1 MDHDSGGL
9 ALLKPSSGSSGNA
22 GHEPPTIGR
31 SLDGVRQVVN
41 GGISVDDQTWTVTQ
55 GYHQEFE
62 LLQMLS
68 SPHTISNVI
77 NCAKGVQY
85 CNYIAV
91 GFMGLTDDFNNP
103 VMTVSATKAF
113 NGDWTLGWFDPDDF
127 ISDPDDAVAGE
138 IVFVPQVIDTYLL
151 GTSFTIDFKNKDT
164 GQLKMGI
171 QVRDSYHGV
180 RNFYFNEGVEFI
192 DADAYP
198 NVNAVY
204 DEPIEVDPLCFG
216 QNVPDRNSCAF
227 AKIKDWATQNA
238 EDALRQMMGN
248 QYEYEQ

>member
-1 MDHDSGGL
+1 
-9 ALLKPSSGSSGNA
+9 
-22 GHEPPTIGR
+22 
-31 SLDGVRQVVN
+31 
-41 GGISVDDQTWTVTQ
+41 
-55 GYHQEFE
+55 
-62 LLQMLS
+62 
-68 SPHTISNVI
+68 
-77 NCAKGVQY
+77 
-85 CNYIAV
+85 
-91 GFMGLTDDFNNP
+91 MGLTDNFNNP
-103 VMTVSATKAF
+103 VMTVSASKAF
-113 NGDWTLGWFDPDDF
+113 NGDWTLGWYDPNDF

-198 NVNAVY
+198 NVGAVY

-216 QNVPDRNSCAF
+216 NNNPDRNSCAF
-227 AKIKDWATQNA
+227 AKMKDWATANA
-238 EDALRQMMGN
+238 EEALRQMTNGQY
-248 QYEYEQ
+248 QYEQ